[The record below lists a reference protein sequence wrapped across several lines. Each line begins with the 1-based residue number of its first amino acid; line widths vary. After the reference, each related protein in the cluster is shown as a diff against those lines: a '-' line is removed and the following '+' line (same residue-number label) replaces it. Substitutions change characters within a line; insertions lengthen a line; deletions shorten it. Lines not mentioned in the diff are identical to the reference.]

1 MAKKK
6 YVDDDIREEL
16 KSLTGVS
23 FESEEELQKKLE
35 EIHRKKNEKA
45 ISRIMRVCG
54 FVFALILFI
63 ASFDVFFERSLLGAW
78 FDKNA
83 YNMAKMYD
91 QSVIEISGPISTEGY
106 IGVRVLDADNNVL
119 TDFGTET
126 ISKGEFD
133 RTKTEA
139 LLAGN
144 SITYDC
150 EIYKYIVRMKDKNLG
165 IYHWSLE
172 TKVPNLEKFKTTE
185 EFELFVKE
193 TNSGLAAYRDNWNQL
208 NTIKAGIPT
217 SELFDDEFYLGY
229 GMSTVLSTVVLLAL
243 ATLLAFLSAYMVKDI
258 IDVTKGFF
266 YGSRDVVTNV
276 AETAV
281 APFKKTKK
289 TEKPEESERTSKSLF
304 DDEDVPEKKPT
315 TRKKKSDAEKPE
327 TPERHKDEEDYS
339 TLLTEDELD
348 ALLNPDSKSN
358 NAD

>member
-1 MAKKK
+1 
-6 YVDDDIREEL
+6 
-16 KSLTGVS
+16 
-23 FESEEELQKKLE
+23 
-35 EIHRKKNEKA
+35 
-45 ISRIMRVCG
+45 
-54 FVFALILFI
+54 
-63 ASFDVFFERSLLGAW
+63 
-78 FDKNA
+78 
-83 YNMAKMYD
+83 
-91 QSVIEISGPISTEGY
+91 
-106 IGVRVLDADNNVL
+106 
-119 TDFGTET
+119 
-126 ISKGEFD
+126 
-133 RTKTEA
+133 
-139 LLAGN
+139 
-144 SITYDC
+144 
-150 EIYKYIVRMKDKNLG
+150 
-165 IYHWSLE
+165 
-172 TKVPNLEKFKTTE
+172 
-185 EFELFVKE
+185 LFVKE